1 MPVKARQG
9 GTGRVRGGRPG
20 AQQGGGSSPG
30 SPTGVPVFQADF
42 TALSS
47 LPAQISLSRASI
59 GTRFNSSG
67 VMVTE
72 AVDGPRFDY
81 AWNGSAWVS
90 KGLLI
95 EDQRTNFTLQS
106 EDSASLNGG
115 PTSGTTVTSNTTV
128 ALDGNTTADT
138 IALSAGGYIYRRV
151 VVGTGGTYT
160 LSVFLKASSNTSL
173 ALRATEDSVVQ
184 TVINVTTTFQRF
196 NINISISGSGS
207 GILDFGLDTRTLAG
221 ADGNAHTVIAW
232 GWDIELGSFP
242 TSYIPT
248 IAAVTRSADIVQ
260 LAGTAQTV
268 FTGSACAVI
277 MEIDAPVE
285 AGILSGGYFYANFLR
300 DSTGGG
306 AAALRHYGNTLD
318 GIASHAPDGSEIHTT
333 LLSGDLTTPFRC
345 GIAFDAT
352 GRSIS
357 SNGSTAVSAAPVV
370 GQTTPIYLGFP
381 QTGIAA
387 GLDTCLRKIEMYSS
401 RLSDALL
408 ATFTKMD
415 SPNGVAWG
423 DSLTAGFN
431 ASSAA
436 AAYPQVLSGLLGR
449 DVGNG
454 GVGGETSTQITTRA
468 LADILDANRIALI
481 WMGLNDTDGNS
492 ANTSA
497 IISTILS
504 NITSVINHMSG
515 QTQRFAVMSLLTGD
529 TEFPGATAPGDGFYT
544 QKLAINSALASAYPS
559 NYLDIRSLLISASG
573 GTYFPGASY
582 RSDTIH
588 LNDTGYAYVAAQVKA
603 FINSKGW

>member
-1 MPVKARQG
+1 MVVRAKQG
-9 GTGRVRGGRPG
+9 GQGRVKGGRVG
-20 AQQGGGSSPG
+20 AQIGSG
-30 SPTGVPVFQADF
+30 STPIIPAFQADF
-42 TALSS
+42 TQLTS
-47 LPAQISLSRASI
+47 LPAQISFTRAS
-59 GTRFNSSG
+59 TATYFDSSG
-67 VMVTE
+67 TLQV
-72 AVDGPRFDY
+72 AAIDAPRFDHDRSTL
-81 AWNGSAWVS
+81 AQ
-90 KGLLI
+90 KGFLV
-95 EDQRTNFTLQS
+95 EPQTRTNLFLATASPANQTITVVNATSYTVSFYGTGSMTLTGAVS
-106 EDSASLNGG
+106 H
-115 PTSGTTVTSNTTV
+115 TVTGISS
-128 ALDGNTTADT
+128 TART
-138 IALSAGGYIYRRV
+138 SYSFTSA
-151 VVGTGGTYT
+151 T
-160 LSVFLKASSNTSL
+160 TSL
-173 ALRATEDSVVQ
+173 
-184 TVINVTTTFQRF
+184 VIA
-196 NINISISGSGS
+196 ISGSVQYPNVEAG
-207 GILDFGLDTRTLAG
+207 DFA
-221 ADGNAHTVIAW
+221 
-232 GWDIELGSFP
+232 
-242 TSYIPT
+242 TSHIPT
-248 IAAVTRSADIVQ
+248 TTVPVTRSPDIVQ
-260 LAGTAQTV
+260 FAGTAQTV
-268 FTGSACAVI
+268 FTGSACTVL

-285 AGILSGGYFYANFLR
+285 GDILSGAYFYANFLR

-306 AAALRHYGNTLD
+306 AAALRHYGNTID
-318 GIASHAPDGSEIHTT
+318 GIDSHAPDGSAIHTT
-333 LLSGDLTTPFRC
+333 LLSGDLTTPFRT

-357 SNGSTAVSAAPVV
+357 GNGSTAVSAAPVV
-370 GQTTPIYLGFP
+370 GQTTPIYLGYP

-387 GLDTCLRKIEMYSS
+387 GLNTCLRKIEMYSS

-436 AAYPQVLSGLLGR
+436 AAYPQVLTGLLGR

-468 LADILDANRIALI
+468 LADIIRANRIALI